1 MLSRLRFYW
10 VVGACGGVLMAL
22 EILSSR
28 ILAPHFGNSVYVW
41 GSIISVFLGALS
53 LGYLWG
59 GRLADRQPHLA
70 ALARLLALA
79 AVCQEALLLAG
90 SRLAAALGAWTGAS
104 PGGTLLAAAV
114 LFGPASVLLATVS
127 PYAVRLAARDLG
139 QLGGTAGRLF
149 ALSTLGSLGG
159 TLIATFLL
167 IPYFEL
173 RHVLAVLTA
182 ATAATALAAALPERG
197 AGAVGAA
204 GAAGEDGAAAAMARG
219 AEVPGVAGGARPA
232 GMAGAARK
240 AGVLGAARGAGVA
253 GAVAGAG
260 MPGAEGGAEVP
271 RAAGGAAVPEA
282 ARARAMPAV
291 VLALLVLA
299 AALAAFR
306 PAGGTGSELL
316 YERTTPYQ
324 TLVVRERGGVRYLE
338 SDRVPQAAV
347 QLADG
352 EPAMRYPRVA
362 AASLLLNPR
371 LRSLLALGMGGGS
384 VGSYL
389 QRRVPGL
396 AVDYVDVDPA
406 VPEIARRYL
415 LLRPGPRT
423 SITVADG
430 RRFLAAAGARRW
442 DFVYCDTYIGRS
454 VPFHLTTVEFLD
466 EVKRHLA
473 AGGSFGL
480 NLAAG
485 IADPFS
491 RAMYRTVLERFA
503 SVYLFRVWGAGNVL
517 VLAAD
522 APAVPPRQL
531 QARARDLDRRLPSFD
546 PPFASL
552 VTARIAPG
560 LEAAGVPLLRDE
572 FAPVDRL
579 VHLGAEARGER

>member
-28 ILAPHFGNSVYVW
+28 ILAPYFGNSVYVW

-79 AVCQEALLLAG
+79 AVCEEALLLAG
-90 SRLAAALGAWTGAS
+90 PRLAAAFGAWTGAS
-104 PGGTLLAAAV
+104 PGGTLLAAAA

-159 TLIATFLL
+159 TLIATFVL

-197 AGAVGAA
+197 AGTVGTGGAA
-204 GAAGEDGAAAAMARG
+204 GAAGAAEAAGATGAAG
-219 AEVPGVAGGARPA
+219 Q
-232 GMAGAARK
+232 AGAA
-240 AGVLGAARGAGVA
+240 GAAGA
-253 GAVAGAG
+253 
-260 MPGAEGGAEVP
+260 PG
-271 RAAGGAAVPEA
+271 A
-282 ARARAMPAV
+282 ARARAAPAV
-291 VLALLVLA
+291 VLALVVLA
-299 AALAAFR
+299 AALASFR
-306 PAGGTGSELL
+306 PAGGSGSELL

-371 LRSLLALGMGGGS
+371 MRSLLALGMGGGS

-406 VPEIARRYL
+406 VPDIARRFL

-430 RRFLAAAGARRW
+430 RRFLAGAGARRW

-473 AGGSFGL
+473 EGGSFGL

-485 IADPFS
+485 ISDPFS

-503 SVYLFRVWGAGNVL
+503 SVYLFRVWGVGNVL
-517 VLAAD
+517 VLADD
-522 APAVPPRQL
+522 APAVPLRQL
-531 QARARDLDRRLPSFD
+531 QARARDLDRRLPGFD
-546 PPFASL
+546 PTFASL

>member
-28 ILAPHFGNSVYVW
+28 ILAPHFGNSIYVW
-41 GSIISVFLGALS
+41 GSIISVFLAALS

-79 AVCQEALLLAG
+79 AVCEEALQLAG
-90 SRLAAALGAWTGAS
+90 SRFAAALGGWTGAS
-104 PGGTLLAAAV
+104 PAGTLLAAAV

-159 TLIATFLL
+159 TLLATFLL
-167 IPYFEL
+167 IPYLEL
-173 RHVLAVLTA
+173 RHVLALLTA
-182 ATAATALAAALPERG
+182 ATAATALAAAWPERG
-197 AGAVGAA
+197 SGAA
-204 GAAGEDGAAAAMARG
+204 GADR
-219 AEVPGVAGGARPA
+219 AGGDPARRSAAPA
-232 GMAGAARK
+232 PAPEPCTPLRGLAPSTSPSPPAVPDRPPLATPPPPAA
-240 AGVLGAARGAGVA
+240 
-253 GAVAGAG
+253 
-260 MPGAEGGAEVP
+260 P
-271 RAAGGAAVPEA
+271 AAVL
-282 ARARAMPAV
+282 AV
-291 VLALLVLA
+291 LVLA
-299 AALAAFR
+299 AAAAAFR
-306 PAGGTGSELL
+306 PPAGTGPELL

-324 TLVVRERGGVRYLE
+324 TLVVSERAGVRYLE

-362 AASLLLNPR
+362 AASLLLNPHP
-371 LRSLLALGMGGGS
+371 RSLLALGMGGGS

-389 QRRVPGL
+389 QRRLPGL

-406 VPEIARRYL
+406 VPELAQRFL
-415 LLRPGPRT
+415 LLRAGRGT

-430 RRFLAAAGARRW
+430 RRFLAGAGTRAW
-442 DFVYCDTYIGRS
+442 DYVYCDTYIGRS

-466 EVKRHLA
+466 EVKRHLG
-473 AGGSFGL
+473 AGGTFGL

-485 IADPFS
+485 LADPFS
-491 RAMYRTVLERFA
+491 RAMYRTILDRFA
-503 SVYLFRVWGAGNVL
+503 TVYLFRVWGAGNVL
-517 VLAAD
+517 VLATD
-522 APAVPPRQL
+522 AASVPPQRL
-531 QARARDLDRRLPSFD
+531 QARARDLDRLLPGFDPSFT
-546 PPFASL
+546 SL
-552 VTARIAPG
+552 AAARIAAG

-579 VHLGAEARGER
+579 VHLGAAARGER

>member
-28 ILAPHFGNSVYVW
+28 ILAPHFGNSIYVW
-41 GSIISVFLGALS
+41 GSIISVFLAALS

-59 GRLADRQPHLA
+59 GWLADRQPHLA

-79 AVCQEALLLAG
+79 AVCEEALQLAG
-90 SRLAAALGAWTGAS
+90 SRFAAALGGWTGAS
-104 PGGTLLAAAV
+104 PAGTLLAAAV

-159 TLIATFLL
+159 TLLATFLL
-167 IPYFEL
+167 IPYLEL
-173 RHVLAVLTA
+173 RHVLALLTA
-182 ATAATALAAALPERG
+182 ATAATALAAAWPERG
-197 AGAVGAA
+197 SGAA
-204 GAAGEDGAAAAMARG
+204 GADR
-219 AEVPGVAGGARPA
+219 AGGAVPDPPPLATASPRVELPA
-232 GMAGAARK
+232 
-240 AGVLGAARGAGVA
+240 
-253 GAVAGAG
+253 
-260 MPGAEGGAEVP
+260 PP
-271 RAAGGAAVPEA
+271 RAAPAAVL
-282 ARARAMPAV
+282 AV
-291 VLALLVLA
+291 LVLA
-299 AALAAFR
+299 AAAAAFR
-306 PAGGTGSELL
+306 PPAGTGPELL

-324 TLVVRERGGVRYLE
+324 TLVVSERAGVRYLE
-338 SDRVPQAAV
+338 SDRVQQAAV

-362 AASLLLNPR
+362 AASLLLNPHP
-371 LRSLLALGMGGGS
+371 RSLLALGMGGGS

-389 QRRVPGL
+389 QRRLPGL

-406 VPEIARRYL
+406 VPELAQRFL
-415 LLRPGPRT
+415 LLRAGRGT

-430 RRFLAAAGARRW
+430 RRFLAGAGTRAW
-442 DFVYCDTYIGRS
+442 DYVYCDTYIGRS

-466 EVKRHLA
+466 EVKRHLG
-473 AGGSFGL
+473 AGGTFGL

-485 IADPFS
+485 LADPFS
-491 RAMYRTVLERFA
+491 RAMYRTILDRFA
-503 SVYLFRVWGAGNVL
+503 TVYLFRVWGAGNVL
-517 VLAAD
+517 VLATD
-522 APAVPPRQL
+522 AASVPPQRL
-531 QARARDLDRRLPSFD
+531 QARARDLDRLLPGFDPSFT
-546 PPFASL
+546 SL
-552 VTARIAPG
+552 AAARIAAG

-579 VHLGAEARGER
+579 VHLGAAARGER